1 MTETAKRILIT
12 GASSGIGRALALRYA
27 APSASLALFGR
38 DAERLENVARDCR
51 TRGADVETFVA
62 DVRDRDFMQASVQ
75 EAHRRGP
82 LDLLIANAGVATGL
96 SPGQILEDPGAVRGA
111 FAINVLG
118 VFNTVEPA
126 ILPMCERGSG
136 HIAMVGSMAG
146 VRGLPYSPAY
156 CATKA
161 AVHLYADSLRGALAR
176 HGVNVSLIVPGFV
189 KTPMSARTF
198 VKTPMSARTESWQP
212 GAMSDEAAAQ
222 IIARGLERGR
232 AVIAFPLFVYYAMR
246 LFTILPP
253 RIVDSVMRRIH
264 VEAPQTHER
273 EEP

>member
-1 MTETAKRILIT
+1 MTQSARRILIT

-27 APSASLALFGR
+27 EPSVSLALFGR
-38 DAERLENVARDCR
+38 DAERLGTVADDCR
-51 TRGADVETFVA
+51 SKGAEAETFVV
-62 DVRDRDFMQASVQ
+62 DVRDRDSMRAKVE
-75 EAHRRGP
+75 EAQNRQP
-82 LDLLIANAGVATGL
+82 LDLLIANAGVTTGL
-96 SPGQILEDPGAVRGA
+96 SPGQILEDPVAVRGT

-126 ILPMCERGSG
+126 ILPMCERGRG
-136 HIAMVGSMAG
+136 HIAVVGSMAG

-161 AVHLYADSLRGALAR
+161 AVHLYADSLRGALAP

-189 KTPMSARTF
+189 QTPMAART
-198 VKTPMSARTESWQP
+198 KSWQP
-212 GAMSDEAAAQ
+212 GAMSDEAAAE
-222 IIARGLERGR
+222 IILRGLQRGH

-253 RIVDSVMRRIH
+253 RIVDSVMRRFH
-264 VEAPQTHER
+264 VEVPQTNER
-273 EEP
+273 EEA